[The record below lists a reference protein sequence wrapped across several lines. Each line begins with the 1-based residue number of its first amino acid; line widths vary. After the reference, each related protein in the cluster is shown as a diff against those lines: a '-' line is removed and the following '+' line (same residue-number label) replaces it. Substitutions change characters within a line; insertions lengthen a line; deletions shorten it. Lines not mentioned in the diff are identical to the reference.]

1 VHGRIDLPNVIYLA
15 GMFMSDRMLRE
26 RLAEVRPRPERLAD
40 MGEAIE
46 KMIFLD
52 TYLVLDQIH
61 QTQRQAAE
69 RAAEENALLEAR
81 SEALLEQ
88 ATPVTPIWEGI
99 LLLPLIGVLDS
110 SRTQEIM
117 TKTLSM
123 ISESRTKVFML
134 DISGVRSVDTAV
146 ANQLV
151 KITQAT
157 RLMGC
162 EAIVSGISPEIAF
175 TMVELGVGI
184 GQIRTTAT
192 LRDAFE
198 IALTIVGDAE
208 RLRKAA
214 ADRGPLSRDDAD
226 RHLGGDPARGDAD
239 RGGADRHAPPR
250 TRRRDAPRAAHER
263 PRGVRRNAPRAVVF
277 EASGLDLIDAA
288 EFAGLAASPAG
299 AVWLGVRAMLVGL
312 SAGIVAYLVD
322 AAVDTSAFEPFGTL
336 DDALAVAVA
345 AAEPRGPRR
354 RRVGTRR
361 AAGVG

>member
-1 VHGRIDLPNVIYLA
+1 MPSTIDRVTALARFDIQDRDLALVREAGAHLIPQVDAFVHDWYAWLRTHEEFDLFFGHADELLAHVQEQQVRHWTSFLEANVDDAYLAARRHVGAVHGRIDLPNLIYMA
-15 GMFMSDRMLRE
+15 GMFMSDKLLQE
-26 RLAEVRPRPERLAD
+26 RLERVEAPPATLAA
-40 MGEAIE
+40 MRTALQ
-46 KMIFLD
+46 KLLFLD

-61 QTQRQAAE
+61 TTQQEAAE

-123 ISESRTKVFML
+123 ISETRTKVFML
-134 DISGVRSVDTAV
+134 DISGVRTVDTAV

-175 TMVELGVGI
+175 TMVELGVEI
-184 GQIRTTAT
+184 GSIRTTAT

-198 IALTIVGDAE
+198 IALELVGEAG
-208 RLRKAA
+208 RLHRP
-214 ADRGPLSRDDAD
+214 G
-226 RHLGGDPARGDAD
+226 
-239 RGGADRHAPPR
+239 
-250 TRRRDAPRAAHER
+250 APR
-263 PRGVRRNAPRAVVF
+263 
-277 EASGLDLIDAA
+277 S
-288 EFAGLAASPAG
+288 
-299 AVWLGVRAMLVGL
+299 
-312 SAGIVAYLVD
+312 
-322 AAVDTSAFEPFGTL
+322 
-336 DDALAVAVA
+336 
-345 AAEPRGPRR
+345 
-354 RRVGTRR
+354 
-361 AAGVG
+361 

>member
-1 VHGRIDLPNVIYLA
+1 MTTTIDRATLLNKFDVTDVDLELVREAGAHLLPQIDGFVHDWYAWLRGHEEFDAFFGNADELLAHVQRQQVRHWTSFFGGEVDDRYIAARRHVGAVHGRIDLPNVIYLA

-26 RLAEVRPRPERLAD
+26 RLAEVRPRPDRLAD
-40 MGEAIE
+40 MGEAIV

-208 RLRKAA
+208 RLRKA
-214 ADRGPLSRDDAD
+214 
-226 RHLGGDPARGDAD
+226 
-239 RGGADRHAPPR
+239 
-250 TRRRDAPRAAHER
+250 T
-263 PRGVRRNAPRAVVF
+263 
-277 EASGLDLIDAA
+277 
-288 EFAGLAASPAG
+288 
-299 AVWLGVRAMLVGL
+299 
-312 SAGIVAYLVD
+312 
-322 AAVDTSAFEPFGTL
+322 
-336 DDALAVAVA
+336 
-345 AAEPRGPRR
+345 
-354 RRVGTRR
+354 
-361 AAGVG
+361 AAGR

>member
-1 VHGRIDLPNVIYLA
+1 MTAPLDRAAILAKFDVTDDDLELVREAGLHLLPQVEDFVQDWYAWLRGHDEFETFFGDADDLLAHVQRHQVRHWSAFLSGTVDDRYIAARRHVGAVHGRIDLPNVIYLS
-15 GMFMSDRMLRE
+15 GMFMSDRLLQS
-26 RLAEVRPRPERLAD
+26 RLASLEPRPARFEA
-40 MGEAIE
+40 MAAAIE
-46 KMIFLD
+46 KLVFLD
-52 TYLVLDQIH
+52 THLVLEQIH
-61 QTQRQAAE
+61 ATQREAAE
-69 RAAEENALLEAR
+69 RAAEENARLEAR

-123 ISESRTKVFML
+123 ISETRTKVFML
-134 DISGVRSVDTAV
+134 DISGVRTVDTAV

-198 IALTIVGDAE
+198 IALSLVGEVD
-208 RLRKAA
+208 RLR
-214 ADRGPLSRDDAD
+214 P
-226 RHLGGDPARGDAD
+226 
-239 RGGADRHAPPR
+239 
-250 TRRRDAPRAAHER
+250 RRDP
-263 PRGVRRNAPRAVVF
+263 
-277 EASGLDLIDAA
+277 EA
-288 EFAGLAASPAG
+288 
-299 AVWLGVRAMLVGL
+299 
-312 SAGIVAYLVD
+312 
-322 AAVDTSAFEPFGTL
+322 
-336 DDALAVAVA
+336 
-345 AAEPRGPRR
+345 
-354 RRVGTRR
+354 
-361 AAGVG
+361 

>member
-1 VHGRIDLPNVIYLA
+1 MTTTIDRATVLTKFGITDADLQLVREAGTYLLPQVEAFVQEWYGWLRGHDEFETFFGSADELLAHVQRHQVKHWTAFFGGVIDDAYLAARRHVGEVHGRIDLPNVIYMA
-15 GMFMSDRMLRE
+15 GMFMSDSMLRN
-26 RLAEVRPRPERLAD
+26 RLGAVRPRPEHLAA
-40 MGEAIE
+40 MTAAVE
-46 KMIFLD
+46 KLIFLD

-61 QTQRQAAE
+61 QTQRRAAE

-81 SEALLEQ
+81 SDALLEQ

-117 TKTLSM
+117 TKTLAM

-134 DISGVRSVDTAV
+134 DISGVRTVDTAV

-198 IALTIVGDAE
+198 IALGIVGEAG
-208 RLRKAA
+208 RLR
-214 ADRGPLSRDDAD
+214 
-226 RHLGGDPARGDAD
+226 
-239 RGGADRHAPPR
+239 
-250 TRRRDAPRAAHER
+250 
-263 PRGVRRNAPRAVVF
+263 
-277 EASGLDLIDAA
+277 
-288 EFAGLAASPAG
+288 PAG
-299 AVWLGVRAMLVGL
+299 RDGR
-312 SAGIVAYLVD
+312 
-322 AAVDTSAFEPFGTL
+322 
-336 DDALAVAVA
+336 
-345 AAEPRGPRR
+345 
-354 RRVGTRR
+354 
-361 AAGVG
+361 

>member
-1 VHGRIDLPNVIYLA
+1 MTTTIDRAALLTKFDVTDVDLELVREAGAHLLPQIDGFVHDWYAWLRGHEEFDIFFGNADELLAHVQRQQVRHWASFFGGEVDDRYIAARRHVGAVHGRIDLPNVIYLA

-26 RLAEVRPRPERLAD
+26 RLGEVRPRPDRLAA
-40 MGEAIE
+40 MGEAIV

-52 TYLVLDQIH
+52 TYLVIDQIH

-123 ISESRTKVFML
+123 IAESRTKVFML

-214 ADRGPLSRDDAD
+214 ADGR
-226 RHLGGDPARGDAD
+226 
-239 RGGADRHAPPR
+239 
-250 TRRRDAPRAAHER
+250 
-263 PRGVRRNAPRAVVF
+263 
-277 EASGLDLIDAA
+277 
-288 EFAGLAASPAG
+288 
-299 AVWLGVRAMLVGL
+299 
-312 SAGIVAYLVD
+312 
-322 AAVDTSAFEPFGTL
+322 
-336 DDALAVAVA
+336 
-345 AAEPRGPRR
+345 
-354 RRVGTRR
+354 
-361 AAGVG
+361 

>member
-1 VHGRIDLPNVIYLA
+1 
-15 GMFMSDRMLRE
+15 MFMADRMLRE
-26 RLAEVRPRPERLAD
+26 RLASVEPRPDRLPD
-40 MGEAIE
+40 MIAAVE
-46 KMIFLD
+46 KMIYLD

-61 QTQRQAAE
+61 DTQRVAAA
-69 RAAEENALLEAR
+69 RAAEENALLAAR
-81 SEALLEQ
+81 SETLLEQ

-117 TKTLSM
+117 TKTLTM

-134 DISGVRSVDTAV
+134 DISGVRTVDTGV

-198 IALTIVGDAE
+198 IALTLVGDAE
-208 RLRKAA
+208 RLR
-214 ADRGPLSRDDAD
+214 P
-226 RHLGGDPARGDAD
+226 
-239 RGGADRHAPPR
+239 GAP
-250 TRRRDAPRAAHER
+250 
-263 PRGVRRNAPRAVVF
+263 
-277 EASGLDLIDAA
+277 SGA
-288 EFAGLAASPAG
+288 
-299 AVWLGVRAMLVGL
+299 
-312 SAGIVAYLVD
+312 
-322 AAVDTSAFEPFGTL
+322 
-336 DDALAVAVA
+336 
-345 AAEPRGPRR
+345 
-354 RRVGTRR
+354 
-361 AAGVG
+361 

>member
-1 VHGRIDLPNVIYLA
+1 MSNPIDRATLLTKFDVTDLDLELIREAGGHLVPQIDGFVQDWYAWLRGHDEFEAFFGNADELLAHVQRHQVRHWTAFFAGEVDDRYIAARRHVGAVHGRIDLPNVIYLA

-26 RLAEVRPRPERLAD
+26 RLAEVRPRPDRLAA
-40 MGEAIE
+40 MGEAIV
-46 KMIFLD
+46 KMVFLD

-61 QTQRQAAE
+61 QTQREAAE

-81 SEALLEQ
+81 GEALLEQ

-123 ISESRTKVFML
+123 IAESRTKVFML

-208 RLRKAA
+208 RLRKAT
-214 ADRGPLSRDDAD
+214 AD
-226 RHLGGDPARGDAD
+226 AR
-239 RGGADRHAPPR
+239 
-250 TRRRDAPRAAHER
+250 
-263 PRGVRRNAPRAVVF
+263 
-277 EASGLDLIDAA
+277 
-288 EFAGLAASPAG
+288 
-299 AVWLGVRAMLVGL
+299 
-312 SAGIVAYLVD
+312 
-322 AAVDTSAFEPFGTL
+322 
-336 DDALAVAVA
+336 
-345 AAEPRGPRR
+345 
-354 RRVGTRR
+354 
-361 AAGVG
+361 

>member
-1 VHGRIDLPNVIYLA
+1 MPNPIDRATLLAKFDVTDADLALVRQAGGHLLPHVDAFVQDWYAWLRGHDDFEAFFGNADELLAHVQHQQVRHWASFFQGEVDDRYIAARRHVGSVHGRIDLPNVIYLA
-15 GMFMSDRMLRE
+15 GMFMSDRLLQE
-26 RLAEVRPRPERLAD
+26 RLAAIRPRPDNHAA
-40 MGEAIE
+40 MAVAIE
-46 KMIFLD
+46 KMVFLD

-61 QTQRQAAE
+61 QTQREASE

-123 ISESRTKVFML
+123 ISETRTKVFML
-134 DISGVRSVDTAV
+134 DISGVRTVDTAV

-208 RLRKAA
+208 KLR
-214 ADRGPLSRDDAD
+214 
-226 RHLGGDPARGDAD
+226 
-239 RGGADRHAPPR
+239 
-250 TRRRDAPRAAHER
+250 T
-263 PRGVRRNAPRAVVF
+263 NAT
-277 EASGLDLIDAA
+277 SG
-288 EFAGLAASPAG
+288 
-299 AVWLGVRAMLVGL
+299 R
-312 SAGIVAYLVD
+312 
-322 AAVDTSAFEPFGTL
+322 
-336 DDALAVAVA
+336 
-345 AAEPRGPRR
+345 
-354 RRVGTRR
+354 
-361 AAGVG
+361 

>member
-1 VHGRIDLPNVIYLA
+1 MPNPIDLRTVLAKFDVTDADLEHVREAGRHLLPQVEAFVQDWYAWLRGHEEFDTFFGDADALLAHVQAQQVRHWTSFLEARVDDAYIAARRHVGSVHGRIDLPNLIYLS
-15 GMFMSDRMLRE
+15 GMFMSDKLLRE
-26 RLAEVRPRPERLAD
+26 RLAAVEPRPERLPEMLA
-40 MGEAIE
+40 AVE

-52 TYLVLDQIH
+52 TFLVLDQIH
-61 QTQRQAAE
+61 ATQREAAE

-123 ISESRTKVFML
+123 ISETRTKVFML
-134 DISGVRSVDTAV
+134 DISGVRTVDTAV

-198 IALTIVGDAE
+198 IALTLVGDAA
-208 RLRKAA
+208 RLR
-214 ADRGPLSRDDAD
+214 PDAT
-226 RHLGGDPARGDAD
+226 R
-239 RGGADRHAPPR
+239 PR
-250 TRRRDAPRAAHER
+250 PDAPT
-263 PRGVRRNAPRAVVF
+263 
-277 EASGLDLIDAA
+277 
-288 EFAGLAASPAG
+288 G
-299 AVWLGVRAMLVGL
+299 A
-312 SAGIVAYLVD
+312 
-322 AAVDTSAFEPFGTL
+322 
-336 DDALAVAVA
+336 
-345 AAEPRGPRR
+345 
-354 RRVGTRR
+354 
-361 AAGVG
+361 

>member
-1 VHGRIDLPNVIYLA
+1 MPTSPETRTVLNKFDVTEADLERVREAGELLLPQVEAFVQDWYAWLRGHEEFETFFGDADDLLAHVQARQVRHWRSFFTARVDDDYVAARRHVGAVHGRIDLPNLIYLS
-15 GMFMSDRMLRE
+15 GMFMSDRLLRGRLAAVKPRPR
-26 RLAEVRPRPERLAD
+26 RLAEMTAAV
-40 MGEAIE
+40 E
-46 KMIFLD
+46 KLIFLD
-52 TYLVLDQIH
+52 SFLVLDQIH
-61 QTQRQAAE
+61 ATQRQAAE

-134 DISGVRSVDTAV
+134 DISGVRTVDTAV

-198 IALTIVGDAE
+198 IALTLVD
-208 RLRKAA
+208 
-214 ADRGPLSRDDAD
+214 
-226 RHLGGDPARGDAD
+226 
-239 RGGADRHAPPR
+239 
-250 TRRRDAPRAAHER
+250 DAPRPR
-263 PRGVRRNAPRAVVF
+263 P
-277 EASGLDLIDAA
+277 DAA
-288 EFAGLAASPAG
+288 RTRP
-299 AVWLGVRAMLVGL
+299 
-312 SAGIVAYLVD
+312 D
-322 AAVDTSAFEPFGTL
+322 AARLRADTGT
-336 DDALAVAVA
+336 
-345 AAEPRGPRR
+345 
-354 RRVGTRR
+354 
-361 AAGVG
+361 

>member
-1 VHGRIDLPNVIYLA
+1 LAKTDSGRAWYAYRSMPTTIDHAAVLEKFDLTPTDLELVREAGTYMVPQIRDFVEDWYAWLRQHEEFETFFGNAEELLAHVQRYQVRHWTTFFEGSIDESYLAARRHIGAVHGRIALPNLIYMA
-15 GMFMSDRMLRE
+15 GMFMSDRLLRE
-26 RLAEVRPRPERLAD
+26 RLGSLRPAPVRLQEMLSAV
-40 MGEAIE
+40 E
-46 KMIFLD
+46 KLIQLD

-61 QTQRQAAE
+61 TTQREAAE

-123 ISESRTKVFML
+123 ISSTRTKVFML
-134 DISGVRSVDTAV
+134 DISGVRTVDTSV

-175 TMVELGVGI
+175 TMVELGVEI

-198 IALTIVGDAE
+198 IALTLV
-208 RLRKAA
+208 
-214 ADRGPLSRDDAD
+214 
-226 RHLGGDPARGDAD
+226 GDAD
-239 RGGADRHAPPR
+239 RLRP
-250 TRRRDAPRAAHER
+250 AA
-263 PRGVRRNAPRAVVF
+263 
-277 EASGLDLIDAA
+277 
-288 EFAGLAASPAG
+288 PAG
-299 AVWLGVRAMLVGL
+299 R
-312 SAGIVAYLVD
+312 
-322 AAVDTSAFEPFGTL
+322 
-336 DDALAVAVA
+336 
-345 AAEPRGPRR
+345 
-354 RRVGTRR
+354 
-361 AAGVG
+361 

>member
-1 VHGRIDLPNVIYLA
+1 MPQPLDRAKILATFDLTDGDLDLVREAGAHLLPHVEDFVQDWYAWLRGHEEFDTFFGDADELLAHVQRHQVRHWGAMLAGVVDDRYIAARRHVGAVHGRIDLPNVIYLS
-15 GMFMSDRMLRE
+15 GMFMSDRLLQE
-26 RLAEVRPRPERLAD
+26 RLAAVDPRPSDYDAMASALT
-40 MGEAIE
+40 
-46 KMIFLD
+46 KMVFLD
-52 TYLVLDQIH
+52 THLVLEQIH
-61 QTQRQAAE
+61 ATQRRAAE
-69 RAAEENALLEAR
+69 EAAEENARLEAR

-123 ISESRTKVFML
+123 ISQTRTKVFML
-134 DISGVRSVDTAV
+134 DISGVRTVDTAV

-198 IALTIVGDAE
+198 IALELV
-208 RLRKAA
+208 
-214 ADRGPLSRDDAD
+214 
-226 RHLGGDPARGDAD
+226 GDAD
-239 RGGADRHAPPR
+239 RLR
-250 TRRRDAPRAAHER
+250 PRA
-263 PRGVRRNAPRAVVF
+263 G
-277 EASGLDLIDAA
+277 
-288 EFAGLAASPAG
+288 
-299 AVWLGVRAMLVGL
+299 
-312 SAGIVAYLVD
+312 
-322 AAVDTSAFEPFGTL
+322 
-336 DDALAVAVA
+336 
-345 AAEPRGPRR
+345 
-354 RRVGTRR
+354 
-361 AAGVG
+361 

>member
-1 VHGRIDLPNVIYLA
+1 MSLAIDRTATLAKFDVTDLDLALIQEAGTHLLPHMEAFVHEWYDWLQAHEEFETFFGNADELLAHVQRHQVRHWEAFFAGVVDDAFVAARRHVGAVHGRIDLPNVIYLA
-15 GMFMSDRMLRE
+15 GMFMSDRMLRD
-26 RLAEVRPRPERLAD
+26 RLAAVRPRPERLAA
-40 MGEAIE
+40 MSAAIE
-46 KMIFLD
+46 KMVFLD

-61 QTQRQAAE
+61 ATQREAAE

-117 TKTLSM
+117 TKTLAM
-123 ISESRTKVFML
+123 ISETRTKVFML
-134 DISGVRSVDTAV
+134 DISGVRTVDTAV

-198 IALTIVGDAE
+198 IALSLVGDAE
-208 RLRKAA
+208 RLRP
-214 ADRGPLSRDDAD
+214 GVS
-226 RHLGGDPARGDAD
+226 AR
-239 RGGADRHAPPR
+239 
-250 TRRRDAPRAAHER
+250 
-263 PRGVRRNAPRAVVF
+263 
-277 EASGLDLIDAA
+277 
-288 EFAGLAASPAG
+288 
-299 AVWLGVRAMLVGL
+299 
-312 SAGIVAYLVD
+312 
-322 AAVDTSAFEPFGTL
+322 
-336 DDALAVAVA
+336 
-345 AAEPRGPRR
+345 
-354 RRVGTRR
+354 
-361 AAGVG
+361 

>member
-1 VHGRIDLPNVIYLA
+1 MNPPLDRAAVLAKFDVTDADLDLFREAGTHLVPQIEGFVQDWYGWLRQHEEFETFFGSAEELLAHVQRHQVRHWSTFFSGAIDDRYLAARRHVGAVHGRIDLPNVIYLA
-15 GMFMSDRMLRE
+15 GMFMSDKLLRE
-26 RLAEVRPRPERLAD
+26 RLAAVRPTPERLEA
-40 MGEAIE
+40 MAAAIE
-46 KMIFLD
+46 KLIFLD
-52 TYLVLDQIH
+52 THLVLDQIH
-61 QTQRQAAE
+61 ATQRQEAE
-69 RAAEENALLEAR
+69 RAAEENARLEAR

-123 ISESRTKVFML
+123 ISETRTKVFML
-134 DISGVRSVDTAV
+134 DISGVRTVDTAV

-198 IALTIVGDAE
+198 IALELVGDGA
-208 RLRKAA
+208 RLR
-214 ADRGPLSRDDAD
+214 P
-226 RHLGGDPARGDAD
+226 
-239 RGGADRHAPPR
+239 
-250 TRRRDAPRAAHER
+250 ER
-263 PRGVRRNAPRAVVF
+263 P
-277 EASGLDLIDAA
+277 
-288 EFAGLAASPAG
+288 
-299 AVWLGVRAMLVGL
+299 
-312 SAGIVAYLVD
+312 
-322 AAVDTSAFEPFGTL
+322 
-336 DDALAVAVA
+336 
-345 AAEPRGPRR
+345 
-354 RRVGTRR
+354 
-361 AAGVG
+361 

>member
-1 VHGRIDLPNVIYLA
+1 MTQPLDRAKILATFDLTDADLELVREAGTHLVPHVEDFVRDWYVWLRGHEEFETFFGDADELLAHVQRHQARHWTTFLSGVVDDGYIAARRHVGAVHGRIDLPNLIYLS
-15 GMFMSDRMLRE
+15 GMFMSDRLLQE
-26 RLAEVRPRPERLAD
+26 RLAAVRPRPERLEA
-40 MGEAIE
+40 MAAAIE
-46 KMIFLD
+46 KLIFLD
-52 TYLVLDQIH
+52 THLVLEQIH
-61 QTQRQAAE
+61 ATQK
-69 RAAEENALLEAR
+69 RAAEDAAEDNARLEAR

-123 ISESRTKVFML
+123 ISETRTKVFML
-134 DISGVRSVDTAV
+134 DISGVRTVDTAV

-198 IALTIVGDAE
+198 IALTLVGDAE
-208 RLRKAA
+208 RLGARGAA
-214 ADRGPLSRDDAD
+214 AA
-226 RHLGGDPARGDAD
+226 AR
-239 RGGADRHAPPR
+239 
-250 TRRRDAPRAAHER
+250 
-263 PRGVRRNAPRAVVF
+263 
-277 EASGLDLIDAA
+277 
-288 EFAGLAASPAG
+288 
-299 AVWLGVRAMLVGL
+299 
-312 SAGIVAYLVD
+312 
-322 AAVDTSAFEPFGTL
+322 
-336 DDALAVAVA
+336 
-345 AAEPRGPRR
+345 
-354 RRVGTRR
+354 
-361 AAGVG
+361 

>member
-1 VHGRIDLPNVIYLA
+1 MPQALDRAKILTTFDLTDADLELVREAGAHLLPHVEDFVQDWYAWLRGHEEFDAFFGDADELLAHVQRHQVRHWGSFLAGVVDDRYIAARRHVGAVHGRIDLPNVIYLS
-15 GMFMSDRMLRE
+15 GMFMSDRLLQE
-26 RLAEVRPRPERLAD
+26 RLAAVEPRPANLDA
-40 MGEAIE
+40 MAHALT
-46 KMIFLD
+46 KMVFLD
-52 TYLVLDQIH
+52 THLVLEQIH
-61 QTQRQAAE
+61 ATQKRAAE
-69 RAAEENALLEAR
+69 EAAEENARLEAR

-123 ISESRTKVFML
+123 ISETRTKVFML
-134 DISGVRSVDTAV
+134 DISGVRTVDTAV

-198 IALTIVGDAE
+198 IALELV
-208 RLRKAA
+208 
-214 ADRGPLSRDDAD
+214 
-226 RHLGGDPARGDAD
+226 GDAD
-239 RGGADRHAPPR
+239 RL
-250 TRRRDAPRAAHER
+250 R
-263 PRGVRRNAPRAVVF
+263 PRG
-277 EASGLDLIDAA
+277 G
-288 EFAGLAASPAG
+288 
-299 AVWLGVRAMLVGL
+299 
-312 SAGIVAYLVD
+312 
-322 AAVDTSAFEPFGTL
+322 
-336 DDALAVAVA
+336 
-345 AAEPRGPRR
+345 
-354 RRVGTRR
+354 
-361 AAGVG
+361 

>member
-1 VHGRIDLPNVIYLA
+1 MTTAIDRTTVLNKFGVTEADLQLVREAGTHLLPHVDAFVQEWYDWLRGHDEFETFFGNADDLLAHVQRHQVRHWTAFFQGVVDEAYLDARRHVGAVHGRIDLPNVIYVA
-15 GMFMSDRMLRE
+15 GMFMTDTLLRE
-26 RLAEVRPRPERLAD
+26 RLAGVRPRPERLAA
-40 MGEAIE
+40 MTAAVE
-46 KMIFLD
+46 KLVFLD

-117 TKTLSM
+117 TKTLAM
-123 ISESRTKVFML
+123 IAETRTKVFML
-134 DISGVRSVDTAV
+134 DISGVRTVDTAV

-198 IALTIVGDAE
+198 IALGLVGEAG
-208 RLRKAA
+208 RLR
-214 ADRGPLSRDDAD
+214 P
-226 RHLGGDPARGDAD
+226 
-239 RGGADRHAPPR
+239 
-250 TRRRDAPRAAHER
+250 
-263 PRGVRRNAPRAVVF
+263 
-277 EASGLDLIDAA
+277 SG
-288 EFAGLAASPAG
+288 
-299 AVWLGVRAMLVGL
+299 
-312 SAGIVAYLVD
+312 
-322 AAVDTSAFEPFGTL
+322 
-336 DDALAVAVA
+336 
-345 AAEPRGPRR
+345 
-354 RRVGTRR
+354 
-361 AAGVG
+361 AAGR

>member
-1 VHGRIDLPNVIYLA
+1 MNSSLNPASVLSRFDLSDDEIALVRAAGDYLRPHLESFVQEWYEWLRTHEEFDTFFGNAEELLAHVQSMQVRHWSSFFDARIDEAYFAARRHIGAVHGRIDLPNLIFLS
-15 GMFMSDRMLRE
+15 GMFMSDRLLRE
-26 RLAEVRPRPERLAD
+26 RLGRVDLPAAQREGMAT
-40 MGEAIE
+40 AIE

-52 TYLVLDQIH
+52 TYLVLDEIH
-61 QTQRQAAE
+61 QTQRAAAE

-110 SRTQEIM
+110 SRTHEIM
-117 TKTLSM
+117 SKTLAM
-123 ISESRTKVFML
+123 ISETRTKVFML
-134 DISGVRSVDTAV
+134 DISGVRTVDTAV

-198 IALTIVGDAE
+198 IALKLV
-208 RLRKAA
+208 
-214 ADRGPLSRDDAD
+214 
-226 RHLGGDPARGDAD
+226 GDAD
-239 RGGADRHAPPR
+239 RL
-250 TRRRDAPRAAHER
+250 R
-263 PRGVRRNAPRAVVF
+263 PRDREG
-277 EASGLDLIDAA
+277 
-288 EFAGLAASPAG
+288 
-299 AVWLGVRAMLVGL
+299 
-312 SAGIVAYLVD
+312 
-322 AAVDTSAFEPFGTL
+322 
-336 DDALAVAVA
+336 
-345 AAEPRGPRR
+345 
-354 RRVGTRR
+354 
-361 AAGVG
+361 

>member
-1 VHGRIDLPNVIYLA
+1 MSTEISAQTILAKFNVSDHDLTTLRHAGEHLRPQLPAFIEDWYSWLRSHEEFETFFGDAEELLAHVQMMQERHWHDFFTATFDDAYIAARRHIGAVHGRIALPNLIYLS
-15 GMFMSDRMLRE
+15 GMFMSDKLLRE
-26 RLAEVRPRPERLAD
+26 RLDRTALPAAERHA
-40 MGEAIE
+40 MGIVIE

-52 TYLVLDQIH
+52 TYLVLDEIH
-61 QTQRQAAE
+61 QTQRTAAE

-110 SRTQEIM
+110 SRTHEIM
-117 TKTLSM
+117 NKTLTM
-123 ISESRTKVFML
+123 ISETRTKVFML
-134 DISGVRSVDTAV
+134 DISGVRTVDTAV

-198 IALTIVGDAE
+198 IALQIVGDAD
-208 RLRKAA
+208 RLRPR
-214 ADRGPLSRDDAD
+214 DRQ
-226 RHLGGDPARGDAD
+226 
-239 RGGADRHAPPR
+239 
-250 TRRRDAPRAAHER
+250 
-263 PRGVRRNAPRAVVF
+263 
-277 EASGLDLIDAA
+277 I
-288 EFAGLAASPAG
+288 
-299 AVWLGVRAMLVGL
+299 
-312 SAGIVAYLVD
+312 
-322 AAVDTSAFEPFGTL
+322 
-336 DDALAVAVA
+336 
-345 AAEPRGPRR
+345 
-354 RRVGTRR
+354 
-361 AAGVG
+361 

>member
-1 VHGRIDLPNVIYLA
+1 L
-15 GMFMSDRMLRE
+15 E
-26 RLAEVRPRPERLAD
+26 RGPHRCVERAYP
-40 MGEAIE
+40 GEAGGGE
-46 KMIFLD
+46 
-52 TYLVLDQIH
+52 QARRAGG
-61 QTQRQAAE
+61 QRRARDGRDFAGRHREAAE

-81 SEALLEQ
+81 SEALLQQ

-123 ISESRTKVFML
+123 ISETRTKVFML
-134 DISGVRSVDTAV
+134 DISGVRTVDTAV

-198 IALTIVGDAE
+198 IALTLVGDAA
-208 RLRKAA
+208 RLR
-214 ADRGPLSRDDAD
+214 PDAT
-226 RHLGGDPARGDAD
+226 R
-239 RGGADRHAPPR
+239 PR
-250 TRRRDAPRAAHER
+250 PDAPT
-263 PRGVRRNAPRAVVF
+263 
-277 EASGLDLIDAA
+277 
-288 EFAGLAASPAG
+288 G
-299 AVWLGVRAMLVGL
+299 A
-312 SAGIVAYLVD
+312 
-322 AAVDTSAFEPFGTL
+322 
-336 DDALAVAVA
+336 
-345 AAEPRGPRR
+345 
-354 RRVGTRR
+354 
-361 AAGVG
+361 

>member
-1 VHGRIDLPNVIYLA
+1 MTTPIDRATLLAKFDVTDHDLDLIREAGTHLVPQLDGFVHDWYAWLRGHDEFDAFFGNADELLLHVQRQQVRHWASFFQGEVDDRYIAARRHVGSVHGRIDLPNVIYLA
-15 GMFMSDRMLRE
+15 GMFMSDRMLHE
-26 RLAEVRPRPERLAD
+26 RLASVRPTPERLDA
-40 MGEAIE
+40 MAGAIA
-46 KMIFLD
+46 KMVYVD
-52 TYLVLDQIH
+52 TYLVLDQIN
-61 QTQRQAAE
+61 QTQRQAAA

-117 TKTLSM
+117 TKTLAM

-134 DISGVRSVDTAV
+134 DISGVRTVDTAV

-208 RLRKAA
+208 RLRK
-214 ADRGPLSRDDAD
+214 G
-226 RHLGGDPARGDAD
+226 
-239 RGGADRHAPPR
+239 APP
-250 TRRRDAPRAAHER
+250 
-263 PRGVRRNAPRAVVF
+263 
-277 EASGLDLIDAA
+277 S
-288 EFAGLAASPAG
+288 
-299 AVWLGVRAMLVGL
+299 
-312 SAGIVAYLVD
+312 
-322 AAVDTSAFEPFGTL
+322 
-336 DDALAVAVA
+336 
-345 AAEPRGPRR
+345 
-354 RRVGTRR
+354 RR
-361 AAGVG
+361 APV

>member
-1 VHGRIDLPNVIYLA
+1 MTTTIDRATLLHKFDVTDADLELVREAGAHLLPQIDGFVDDWYAWLRGHEEFGAFFGNAEELLAHVQRQQVRHWTSFFGGEVDDRYIAARRHVGAVHGRIDLPNVIYLA

-26 RLAEVRPRPERLAD
+26 RLAEVRPRPDRLAD
-40 MGEAIE
+40 MGEAIV

-123 ISESRTKVFML
+123 IAESRTKVFML

-214 ADRGPLSRDDAD
+214 AGDR
-226 RHLGGDPARGDAD
+226 
-239 RGGADRHAPPR
+239 
-250 TRRRDAPRAAHER
+250 
-263 PRGVRRNAPRAVVF
+263 
-277 EASGLDLIDAA
+277 
-288 EFAGLAASPAG
+288 
-299 AVWLGVRAMLVGL
+299 
-312 SAGIVAYLVD
+312 
-322 AAVDTSAFEPFGTL
+322 
-336 DDALAVAVA
+336 
-345 AAEPRGPRR
+345 
-354 RRVGTRR
+354 
-361 AAGVG
+361 

>member
-1 VHGRIDLPNVIYLA
+1 MSTDISPQTILAKFNITDEDLAMVRRAGEHLRPQLPAFVQEWYVWLRSHEEFETFFGDAEELLAHVQLMQERHWNAFFDATFDATYIASRRHIGAVHGRIDLPNLIYLS
-15 GMFMSDRMLRE
+15 GMFMSDKLLRE
-26 RLAEVRPRPERLAD
+26 RVERTPLPA
-40 MGEAIE
+40 GERHAMAIAIE
-46 KMIFLD
+46 KMIFVD
-52 TYLVLDQIH
+52 TYLVLDEIH
-61 QTQRQAAE
+61 QTQRTAAE

-110 SRTQEIM
+110 SRTHEIM
-117 TKTLSM
+117 SKTLTM

-134 DISGVRSVDTAV
+134 DISGVRTVDTAV

-198 IALTIVGDAE
+198 IALQLV
-208 RLRKAA
+208 
-214 ADRGPLSRDDAD
+214 
-226 RHLGGDPARGDAD
+226 GDAD
-239 RGGADRHAPPR
+239 RL
-250 TRRRDAPRAAHER
+250 R
-263 PRGVRRNAPRAVVF
+263 PRDRQG
-277 EASGLDLIDAA
+277 
-288 EFAGLAASPAG
+288 
-299 AVWLGVRAMLVGL
+299 
-312 SAGIVAYLVD
+312 
-322 AAVDTSAFEPFGTL
+322 
-336 DDALAVAVA
+336 
-345 AAEPRGPRR
+345 
-354 RRVGTRR
+354 
-361 AAGVG
+361 

>member
-1 VHGRIDLPNVIYLA
+1 MTVIIDHRPMLEKFDLSQADLDLVREAGTYLVPQIEDFVQDWYAWLRQHEEFETFFGNAEELLAHVQRYQVRHWASFFSGRVDDAYLASRRHIGAVHGRIDLPNLIFMA
-15 GMFMSDRMLRE
+15 GMFMSDRLLLE
-26 RLAEVRPRPERLAD
+26 RLGALRPPPARLDEMRSAV
-40 MGEAIE
+40 E
-46 KMIFLD
+46 KLIHLD

-61 QTQRQAAE
+61 TTQRQAAE

-123 ISESRTKVFML
+123 ISATRTKVFML
-134 DISGVRSVDTAV
+134 DISGVRTVDTAV

-175 TMVELGVGI
+175 TMVELGVEI
-184 GQIRTTAT
+184 GLIRTTAT

-198 IALTIVGDAE
+198 IALTLV
-208 RLRKAA
+208 
-214 ADRGPLSRDDAD
+214 
-226 RHLGGDPARGDAD
+226 GDAD
-239 RGGADRHAPPR
+239 RL
-250 TRRRDAPRAAHER
+250 R
-263 PRGVRRNAPRAVVF
+263 P
-277 EASGLDLIDAA
+277 
-288 EFAGLAASPAG
+288 ASPAG
-299 AVWLGVRAMLVGL
+299 R
-312 SAGIVAYLVD
+312 
-322 AAVDTSAFEPFGTL
+322 
-336 DDALAVAVA
+336 
-345 AAEPRGPRR
+345 
-354 RRVGTRR
+354 
-361 AAGVG
+361 

>member
-1 VHGRIDLPNVIYLA
+1 MSMTTQHTTMLEKFDVTDVDLELIREAGTHLLPQMEAFVLDWYDWLRQHEEFQTFFGNAAELLAHVQRHQVRHWSTFFQGEIDDAYVAARRHVGAVHGRIDLPNVIYLA

-26 RLAEVRPRPERLAD
+26 RLAGVRPRPERLAE
-40 MGEAIE
+40 MSAAIE

-61 QTQRQAAE
+61 ITQREAAE

-123 ISESRTKVFML
+123 IAQSRTKVFML
-134 DISGVRSVDTAV
+134 DISGVRTVDTAV

-157 RLMGC
+157 KLMGC

-198 IALTIVGDAE
+198 IALSLVGDAE
-208 RLRKAA
+208 HLRQGAA
-214 ADRGPLSRDDAD
+214 PGR
-226 RHLGGDPARGDAD
+226 
-239 RGGADRHAPPR
+239 
-250 TRRRDAPRAAHER
+250 
-263 PRGVRRNAPRAVVF
+263 
-277 EASGLDLIDAA
+277 
-288 EFAGLAASPAG
+288 
-299 AVWLGVRAMLVGL
+299 
-312 SAGIVAYLVD
+312 
-322 AAVDTSAFEPFGTL
+322 
-336 DDALAVAVA
+336 
-345 AAEPRGPRR
+345 
-354 RRVGTRR
+354 
-361 AAGVG
+361 

>member
-1 VHGRIDLPNVIYLA
+1 MSEASDVRTILRKFDVSDVDLELIREAGAHMVPQIDGFVADWYVWLRSHEEFETFFGDAAELLAHVQHQQTRHWIAFFEGPVDDAYVAARRHVGSVHGRIDLPNLIYLA
-15 GMFMSDRMLRE
+15 GMFMADRMLRE
-26 RLAEVRPRPERLAD
+26 RLASVEPRPDRLPD
-40 MGEAIE
+40 MIAAVE
-46 KMIFLD
+46 KMIYLD

-61 QTQRQAAE
+61 DTQRVAAA
-69 RAAEENALLEAR
+69 RAAEENALLAAR
-81 SEALLEQ
+81 SETLLEQ

-117 TKTLSM
+117 TKTLTM

-134 DISGVRSVDTAV
+134 DISGVRTVDTGV

-198 IALTIVGDAE
+198 IALTLVGDAE
-208 RLRKAA
+208 RLR
-214 ADRGPLSRDDAD
+214 P
-226 RHLGGDPARGDAD
+226 
-239 RGGADRHAPPR
+239 GAP
-250 TRRRDAPRAAHER
+250 
-263 PRGVRRNAPRAVVF
+263 
-277 EASGLDLIDAA
+277 SGA
-288 EFAGLAASPAG
+288 
-299 AVWLGVRAMLVGL
+299 
-312 SAGIVAYLVD
+312 
-322 AAVDTSAFEPFGTL
+322 
-336 DDALAVAVA
+336 
-345 AAEPRGPRR
+345 
-354 RRVGTRR
+354 
-361 AAGVG
+361 